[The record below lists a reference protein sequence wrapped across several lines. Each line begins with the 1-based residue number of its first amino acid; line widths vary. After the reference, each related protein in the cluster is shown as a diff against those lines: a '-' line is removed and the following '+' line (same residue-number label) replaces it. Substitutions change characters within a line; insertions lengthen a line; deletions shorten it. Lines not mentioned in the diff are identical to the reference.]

1 MSHAHGFID
10 ALYSRGMINTFEQIH
25 ALAPRLMQ
33 ALRDDDFSP
42 ERFDYPRR
50 LQAAMLQD
58 NDRMV
63 FNSFRGFGDFAAWN
77 AWLRVWLVNV
87 IFGDLRLFRI
97 CLKYLETGDKAQ
109 FAALDEDPLPLSRP
123 PEEDPLEDLY
133 SFGDRMFDRWEAGE
147 ITAEEAAAAIFER
160 LDRTNLP
167 PIHPWGDPAACH
179 LDFLPEK
186 LVRMVGWGKT
196 EATPPLSRLFDFD
209 PSVLGKLAQQVEP
222 EAEAAVA

>member
-33 ALRDDDFSP
+33 ALSDDDFSP
-42 ERFDYPRR
+42 ARFDYPRR
-50 LQAAMLQD
+50 LQAAMLRD

-77 AWLRVWLVNV
+77 AWLRVWLVNI
-87 IFGDLRLFRI
+87 IFGDLRLFRA

-109 FAALDEDPLPLSRP
+109 LAALDDDPLPLSRP
-123 PEEDPLEDLY
+123 PHEDPMEALY
-133 SFGDRMFDRWEAGE
+133 SFGDSTFDRWEAGE
-147 ITAEEAAAAIFER
+147 ISAGEAAAAIFER
-160 LDRTNLP
+160 LRQTDLP

-186 LVRMVGWGKT
+186 LVQMVGWGKT
-196 EATPPLSRLFDFD
+196 AAKPPLSLLFDFD
-209 PSVLGKLAQQVEP
+209 PSVLGKLAPPVEP
-222 EAEAAVA
+222 EAEQAVA